1 MFALPLWQQLMLGVV
16 FVADLAVL
24 ADLVRNELS
33 DWRLTRARTSVPPKH
48 GHPAH

>member
-1 MFALPLWQQLMLGVV
+1 MFELLWWQQLMLGVV

-24 ADLVRNELS
+24 TNLVKNELN
-33 DWRLTRARTSVPPKH
+33 DWRLAHAPKSAPPTH